1 MLIRAIALAPGVAEA
16 ELAVLEA
23 PLSLWGGV
31 SLETGAIIDRTHP
44 QHGLPLAGR
53 VVAMR
58 GGRGSSSSSS
68 ALVEL
73 ARCGRAPAA
82 ILLIA
87 HDPILTMGAL
97 VAAELYA
104 VRVPILRLEASDWDR
119 LITGARV
126 RVRADN
132 PSRTAVLAL

>member
-1 MLIRAIALAPGVAEA
+1 MLIQAIALAPGMADA

-23 PLSLWGGV
+23 PLSLWGGI
-31 SLETGAIIDRTHP
+31 SLETGAIIDKTHP
-44 QHGLPLAGR
+44 QHGKPLAGR

-97 VAAELYA
+97 VADELYG
-104 VRVPILRLEASDWDR
+104 VRVPILRLEATDWDR
-119 LITGARV
+119 LIDGAPIRIS
-126 RVRADN
+126 ADV
-132 PSRTAVLAL
+132 PSRTAYWSQ